1 MNRSQS
7 KIRHIQE
14 ANILLEKRL
23 LNEQSTPNTWLSF
36 PGDKNYQYQKR
47 NGKWVAK
54 ILKTGKEID
63 MSKYPTT
70 IQKLEKQFPNGVA
83 SGNDDKINTLQ
94 PKSIT
99 SLDTG
104 VTSGNVSST
113 ASTVNTATVKNE
125 TLPGASVYYP
135 WVQDGKINFEKFKQS
150 YKSDPNFQNW
160 YSELVKLTPEQLG
173 QVRKDWKNT
182 GFPLSSN
189 DKYKYD
195 TNVGVGLAVVD
206 IIRNAETAVANKG
219 G

>member
-1 MNRSQS
+1 MNRSYS

-14 ANILLEKRL
+14 SNRLLEERRL
-23 LNEQSTPNTWLSF
+23 LIEQAVDNTWLTVS
-36 PGDKNYQYQKR
+36 GDKNYTYQKQ
-47 NGKWVAK
+47 NNKWVAK
-54 ILKTGKEID
+54 NKSGKILD
-63 MSKYPTT
+63 LSKYPTT
-70 IQKLEKQFPNGVA
+70 IQKLESQFPNGVA
-83 SGNDDKINTLQ
+83 SGNDNKINTLQ
-94 PKSIT
+94 PKSIKP
-99 SLDTG
+99 LDTG
-104 VTSGNVSST
+104 VTSGNNAPT
-113 ASTVNTATVKNE
+113 TNTVNTATVKNE

-135 WVQDGKINFEKFKQS
+135 WVQDGKINFDKFKQS

-160 YSELVKLTPEQLG
+160 YSELVKLTTEQLA
-173 QVRKDWKNT
+173 QVRKDWRDT